1 MEIPKVD
8 KGLLERSSS
17 NRIKIYEKLG
27 FNSINHIT
35 IYGQMC
41 CMKCGF
47 SNPKPTGKICTCLLC
62 KDCQTC
68 IQMCSRSNNETEC
81 DSSRVLLCVADI
93 MVSDLP
99 SDVSIS
105 VKNDFLLV
113 GLSNKFRVTYVKI
126 NVFLVIESIIVNKHD
141 KKLTSVLINMITSLQ
156 VCLTLFR
163 KSTFYCRTHFFKGIR
178 KKAFA

>member
-27 FNSINHIT
+27 FNSINCNT
-35 IYGQMC
+35 IYGQVY

-62 KDCQTC
+62 KDCQHTSIC
-68 IQMCSRSNNETEC
+68 VVEVMMKLS
-81 DSSRVLLCVADI
+81 DSSRVLLCVVDI
-93 MVSDLP
+93 MENYLP
-99 SDVSIS
+99 SDVSIP

-113 GLSNKFRVTYVKI
+113 VLSNKFRVTHVKI
-126 NVFLVIESIIVNKHD
+126 KVNKIELA
-141 KKLTSVLINMITSLQ
+141 KEKFTIG
-156 VCLTLFR
+156 
-163 KSTFYCRTHFFKGIR
+163 Y
-178 KKAFA
+178 